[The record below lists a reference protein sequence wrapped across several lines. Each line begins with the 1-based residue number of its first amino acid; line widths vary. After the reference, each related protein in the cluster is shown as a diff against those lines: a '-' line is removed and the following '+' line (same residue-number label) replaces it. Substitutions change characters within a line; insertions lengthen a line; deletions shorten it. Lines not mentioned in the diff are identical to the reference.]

1 MGDGGPRPVSGLRR
15 KAVLATLA
23 LHDGETVSTDR
34 LVDVVWGETAP
45 PTAVNTLQSHVS
57 HLRSVLGCKAAILAR
72 PPGYVLD
79 LGDDG
84 TDVQLAQRLLRQG
97 TQSADPARGGYARSG
112 RFDDAFPRFHHALR
126 LLETIGGYS
135 SSQVTA
141 HSGLTWIA
149 ERQERHADM
158 LSHSLQ
164 ALELSRAA
172 GDRPLQIMSLNDAG
186 YSHAQLGNYQQAIAY
201 CERALAGSQEMGE
214 RNWEAATWHS
224 LGYIYLQLGDHQRA
238 VSCYERSLDLCR
250 ELADRFNEAD
260 TLEHLGGV
268 HQSAGDI
275 GAAHWAWTQAVRIF
289 EEIDH
294 PGGDRVRAKLR
305 NRDDWAA
312 SDGVVSQA
320 LDRRAESLA

>member
-1 MGDGGPRPVSGLRR
+1 MTTFLLRR
-15 KAVLATLA
+15 GLWSDHATASEAALDAARRAGDTVGEAHALLLLA
-23 LHDGETVSTDR
+23 L
-34 LVDVVWGETAP
+34 
-45 PTAVNTLQSHVS
+45 
-57 HLRSVLGCKAAILAR
+57 
-72 PPGYVLD
+72 
-79 LGDDG
+79 
-84 TDVQLAQRLLRQG
+84 
-97 TQSADPARGGYARSG
+97 GYARSG
-112 RFDDAFPRFHHALR
+112 RFDDAFPQFHHALR

-201 CERALAGSQEMGE
+201 CERALAGSREMGE

-224 LGYIYLQLGDHQRA
+224 LGYIYHQLGDHQQA

-268 HQSAGDI
+268 HHAAGDI
-275 GAAHWAWTQAVRIF
+275 DAAHWAWTQAVRIF
-289 EEIDH
+289 DEIDH

-305 NRDDWAA
+305 NRDDQAA

-320 LDRRAESLA
+320 LDRHAESLA